1 MESTGGGGGLKK
13 GGLVS
18 EEMGKALHGGY
29 AGPKQEVVFP
39 DEVTEN
45 QPGKTP
51 SSPRAG
57 LQLTHHPH
65 GTHPPTAPN
74 ASTKL
79 QWPGQWVIS

>member
-1 MESTGGGGGLKK
+1 MESTGGGGELIK

-18 EEMGKALHGGY
+18 EEMGKTLHGGY

-39 DEVTEN
+39 GEVSEN
-45 QPGKTP
+45 QPGKEP
-51 SSPRAG
+51 SDPWAG

-65 GTHPPTAPN
+65 DTHPPTPPN

-79 QWPGQWVIS
+79 QWPGPWVVS